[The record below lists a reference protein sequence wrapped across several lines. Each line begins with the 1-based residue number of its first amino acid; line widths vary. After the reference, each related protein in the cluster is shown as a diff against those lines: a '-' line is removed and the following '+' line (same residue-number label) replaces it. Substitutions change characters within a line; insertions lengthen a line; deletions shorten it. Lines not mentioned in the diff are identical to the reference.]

1 MSTSTL
7 GLFWSVSY
15 TNKYKGSPTAQ
26 RTRNDLD
33 AHGVFL
39 DLPRLDGEED
49 VSYWKRLQSVIP
61 LRAGAHQEGLVHG
74 ITRELGL
81 EEKIGIK
88 ITPVFATDRWLAPS
102 PHVEINSTSVV
113 LYSEYYGV
121 DDPDNVIDA
130 TIEIFDHGDGYLLSG
145 LVTEVNSSAY
155 FLAELGAYA
164 DGTERSS
171 GLIPRSSVGVV
182 AGELV
187 PPTTRFLLV
196 QPDVVP
202 YSVSFSEKDI
212 FEFENSREISDN
224 QVNGLSLCWS
234 VENSVGKEGEYTINY
249 KTGTVTSYS
258 TPSGNGSIRYEYR
271 DFPCYVRWSLITV
284 YSLRDPNYRT
294 KLFEEETSVVGETLD
309 GLVTAEGAAVYS
321 QIFSKSPCM
330 WGK

>member
-15 TNKYKGSPTAQ
+15 ANKYKGAPAAQ

-39 DLPRLDGEED
+39 DLPRLDAEGD

-61 LRAGAHQEGLVHG
+61 LRGGAHQEGLVHG

-88 ITPVFATDRWLAPS
+88 ITPVFSVDRWLAPS
-102 PHVEINSTSVV
+102 PHVEITSTSVV
-113 LYSEYYGV
+113 LYSEYYGE
-121 DDPDNVIDA
+121 DDPDNVVDT
-130 TIEIFDHGDGYLLSG
+130 TIETFDHGDGHLLSG
-145 LVTEVNSSAY
+145 LVTEINSSEY

-182 AGELV
+182 TGELV
-187 PPTTRFLLV
+187 PPTTRFLTV

-202 YSVSFSEKDI
+202 YSASFSEKDI
-212 FEFENSREISDN
+212 FESENSREVSANRIS
-224 QVNGLSLCWS
+224 GLSLCWS
-234 VENSVGKEGEYTINY
+234 VETSVGKEGEYSINY
-249 KTGTVTSYS
+249 KTGSVSSYS
-258 TPSGNGSIRYEYR
+258 VPSGNGSMRYEYR
-271 DFPCYVRWSLITV
+271 DFPCYVRWSPISV
-284 YSLRDPNYRT
+284 YSLRDQNYRA
-294 KLFEEETSVVGETLD
+294 KLFETETSIVGESLD
-309 GLVTAEGAAVYS
+309 GLVTAEGAIVYS
-321 QIFSKSPCM
+321 QIFSKSPSM